1 MPRIRFQASSAR
13 RGACLFAA
21 WLALG
26 GGSAWAQTVLPAP
39 DPFAPQ
45 LEADPRNPPR
55 LQPSPRLRRGAS
67 DRPARFAP
75 IPPGAGLT
83 GFDSSN
89 ARKKLKPKR
98 PAKTQAKAPALAPVE
113 SVLTAPPP
121 VAPASPYQF
130 PVPPLGASAPIRG
143 PITDSNSAL
152 PPMPGAPPVDI
163 GPIRKP
169 PKKRNA
175 HPGDPED
182 PFAPLGIRAGAFD
195 FFPAIE
201 LIGGYNSNP
210 SGTPGGAAAWLYTIS
225 PELLV
230 NSNWSRHSL
239 KAELR
244 GSYTGYQPDA
254 TPTLSRPY
262 FNGKVDGRIDVTHNT
277 HIDLETRALM
287 STDNPGSPNLQAG
300 LAKLP
305 VFTTVGAFAG
315 LTHRFNRVELAGK
328 VDAERTRYQAS
339 VLTDGS
345 TVSNDD
351 RNYNQFTGTL
361 RGSYQ
366 LTPGVKPFV
375 EASLDTRRHDIE
387 LDSSGFARN
396 SNGTTVKAGSTL
408 ELTRVLTGEVAL
420 GYTRRNYQ
428 DARLEAVAGLIGD
441 ASLIWTA
448 SALTT
453 VKFTGTSSTGE
464 STVPDVSGVL
474 NRSVGLQVDH
484 AFRRWLIGS
493 VKLGAGLDNYV
504 GMDRT
509 DRHFS
514 AGLGMTYKIGRT
526 VQVKGEFRQDWL
538 RSNVAGNDYTAS
550 TFLLGLR
557 FQR

>member
-1 MPRIRFQASSAR
+1 
-13 RGACLFAA
+13 
-21 WLALG
+21 
-26 GGSAWAQTVLPAP
+26 
-39 DPFAPQ
+39 
-45 LEADPRNPPR
+45 
-55 LQPSPRLRRGAS
+55 
-67 DRPARFAP
+67 
-75 IPPGAGLT
+75 
-83 GFDSSN
+83 
-89 ARKKLKPKR
+89 
-98 PAKTQAKAPALAPVE
+98 
-113 SVLTAPPP
+113 
-121 VAPASPYQF
+121 
-130 PVPPLGASAPIRG
+130 
-143 PITDSNSAL
+143 
-152 PPMPGAPPVDI
+152 
-163 GPIRKP
+163 
-169 PKKRNA
+169 
-175 HPGDPED
+175 
-182 PFAPLGIRAGAFD
+182 
-195 FFPAIE
+195 
-201 LIGGYNSNP
+201 
-210 SGTPGGAAAWLYTIS
+210 
-225 PELLV
+225 
-230 NSNWSRHSL
+230 
-239 KAELR
+239 
-244 GSYTGYQPDA
+244 
-254 TPTLSRPY
+254 
-262 FNGKVDGRIDVTHNT
+262 
-277 HIDLETRALM
+277 
-287 STDNPGSPNLQAG
+287 
-300 LAKLP
+300 

-361 RGSYQ
+361 RGSYE

-375 EASLDTRRHDIE
+375 EASLDTRRHDLE
-387 LDSSGFARN
+387 VDSSGFARN

-420 GYTRRNYQ
+420 GYTRRNYE

-464 STVPDVSGVL
+464 STVPNVSGVL